1 MVDYGEDQRGSSYH
15 TQNVPSVPQLNTQ
28 KNFWLMP
35 LRLERLAVSE
45 IKLRLAKA
53 EASITS

>member
-45 IKLRLAKA
+45 IKPC
-53 EASITS
+53 